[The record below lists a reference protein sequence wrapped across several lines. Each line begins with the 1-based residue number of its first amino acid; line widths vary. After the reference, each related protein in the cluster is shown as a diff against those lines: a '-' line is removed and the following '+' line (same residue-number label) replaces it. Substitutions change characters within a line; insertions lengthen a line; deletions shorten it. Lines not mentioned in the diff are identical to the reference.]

1 MTVTTGH
8 EHAHASWT
16 VLTTHDPQVHIA
28 AADAA
33 AALDDVRGLP
43 LLAATSRLRRGPGR
57 TCEPVAR
64 VLDKALARAEAAG
77 IRVDRLV
84 VVGGTAEPGPDLLR
98 ETRKL
103 GKGTW
108 FTVPTAGVTVD
119 LQPQGLRGTE
129 STTPGVP
136 PGASGMSGTDTPPVP
151 RRSRAGEGEGECV
164 SAVRAALFEVLDP
177 DLGVNIVDLGFV
189 RDVAVDADGVVTL
202 TMTLTSPAC
211 PVSKIIEEQIR
222 RVLLGPAGAPA
233 TDFRIEWVWR
243 PAWRPG
249 DITGEGREQLAAI
262 GFTGFTGFDETPT
275 NERDTDPWPM

>member
-8 EHAHASWT
+8 EQAHTPWT
-16 VLTTHDPQVHIA
+16 VLTTHDPRVHIA

-77 IRVDRLV
+77 IRVDQLV

-119 LQPQGLRGTE
+119 LQPRGLRGPA
-129 STTPGVP
+129 STGPGVP
-136 PGASGMSGTDTPPVP
+136 PGASCPDPPP
-151 RRSRAGEGEGECV
+151 APDRSRAGDGERV

-211 PVSKIIEEQIR
+211 PLSKIMEEQIR
-222 RVLLGPAGAPA
+222 RVLLGGDPPAAGDLAA
-233 TDFRIEWVWR
+233 DFRIEWVWR
-243 PAWRPG
+243 PAWRPA
-249 DITGEGREQLAAI
+249 DITDEGREQLAAV
-262 GFTGFTGFDETPT
+262 GFTGF
-275 NERDTDPWPM
+275 